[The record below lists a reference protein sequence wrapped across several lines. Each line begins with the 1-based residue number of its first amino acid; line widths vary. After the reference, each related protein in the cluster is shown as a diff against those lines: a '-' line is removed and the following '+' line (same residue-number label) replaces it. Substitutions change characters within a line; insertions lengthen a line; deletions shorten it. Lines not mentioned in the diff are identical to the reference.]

1 MSRKVVCF
9 GPGRSM
15 TAKSARH
22 ESNCDMVKRTSH
34 GKTTCPV
41 ARPLDAIGDGWSLLI
56 VRDAF
61 DGLRRFGEFQKS
73 LGLAKNILS
82 ARLRNLVAHGIMD
95 TIPAADGGPYL
106 EYVLTEKGR
115 GLFPL
120 LVALR
125 QWGEDFFFDLEEPHV
140 SLVDRQAGLPVRR
153 LDLRAQDG
161 SPLQPEDTVVR
172 FPAPAAAGALPIPD
186 NG

>member
-1 MSRKVVCF
+1 
-9 GPGRSM
+9 
-15 TAKSARH
+15 
-22 ESNCDMVKRTSH
+22 
-34 GKTTCPV
+34 V

-73 LGLAKNILS
+73 LGLAKNILA
-82 ARLRNLVAHGIMD
+82 ARLRHLVAHGILD
-95 TIPAADGGPYL
+95 TVPASDGSAYQ

-125 QWGEDFFFDLEEPHV
+125 QWSDEFFFAPNEVHAV
-140 SLVDRQAGLPVRR
+140 LVDKKANVPVRK
-153 LDLRAQDG
+153 LELHAQDG
-161 SPLQPEDTVVR
+161 RALKPEDTVVR
-172 FPAPAAAGALPIPD
+172 LAKTSAKSGRH
-186 NG
+186 